1 MGSTK
6 FLGLVFLAPKITLK
20 LKSILYLSS
29 ISLTII
35 LWNVYF
41 SKVNCCSEKGGKLGE
56 KSSFFKLIR
65 KVAADFLQICEFTF
79 ICKHSGASKL
89 VEKVFVERGSKRPNF
104 DEEVLGSNPVSKD
117 SFHLSFLVYL
127 SLLLWLSR

>member
-1 MGSTK
+1 MFTFQKSTVVRK
-6 FLGLVFLAPKITLK
+6 KGEN
-20 LKSILYLSS
+20 
-29 ISLTII
+29 
-35 LWNVYF
+35 W
-41 SKVNCCSEKGGKLGE
+41 EK

-65 KVAADFLQICEFTF
+65 KVAADFLQIREFTF